1 MKAKKLLASGI
12 VAMLIGASITGCGA
26 SNQADYKDNNNS
38 NTIDYST
45 DDADIDNVADSDK
58 AGSDVVESDAENSD
72 ADSSKTDSTETDSTD
87 MDNTGAEESL
97 EQQPGGITDEML
109 SEAYAGLNGT
119 WYEDNDEALDHME
132 FANAGE
138 VIYRDKD
145 GTTVFKGYV
154 YFTQDENPD
163 GSLYLHCIVIDN
175 ETGMMRFGFH
185 YPEEGAI
192 SFYDDEMGGKTFM
205 YGSDGVG

>member
-26 SNQADYKDNNNS
+26 SNQADYKENNDR

-58 AGSDVVESDAENSD
+58 TGSDVVESDAENSD
-72 ADSSKTDSTETDSTD
+72 ADSSETDISD
-87 MDNTGAEESL
+87 MENTGEEESL

-145 GTTVFKGYV
+145 GATVFKGYV

>member
-12 VAMLIGASITGCGA
+12 VAMLIGASITGCGD
-26 SNQADYKDNNNS
+26 SNQADYKENNNS

-58 AGSDVVESDAENSD
+58 TGSDVVESDAENSD
-72 ADSSKTDSTETDSTD
+72 ADSSETDSSD
-87 MDNTGAEESL
+87 MENTGEEESL

-145 GTTVFKGYV
+145 GATVFKGYV

>member
-26 SNQADYKDNNNS
+26 SNQADYKENNNS

-45 DDADIDNVADSDK
+45 DDADIDNVADSD
-58 AGSDVVESDAENSD
+58 ANGSGAVESDAENSD
-72 ADSSKTDSTETDSTD
+72 ADSSKTDSTD

-145 GTTVFKGYV
+145 GATVFKGYV

-185 YPEEGAI
+185 YPEDGVI

>member
-26 SNQADYKDNNNS
+26 SNQADYKENNDR

-45 DDADIDNVADSDK
+45 DDADIDNVADSD
-58 AGSDVVESDAENSD
+58 ADGSDVVESDAENSD
-72 ADSSKTDSTETDSTD
+72 ADSSETDSSD
-87 MDNTGAEESL
+87 MENTGAEESL

-145 GTTVFKGYV
+145 GATVFKGYV

-185 YPEEGAI
+185 YPEDGVI

>member
-12 VAMLIGASITGCGA
+12 VAMLIGASLTGCGA
-26 SNQADYKDNNNS
+26 SNQADYKENNDR
-38 NTIDYST
+38 NTIDYSI
-45 DDADIDNVADSDK
+45 DDADIDNVADSD
-58 AGSDVVESDAENSD
+58 AEGSDVVESDVENSD
-72 ADSSKTDSTETDSTD
+72 ADSSETDSSD
-87 MDNTGAEESL
+87 MENTGEEESL

-145 GTTVFKGYV
+145 GATVFKGYV

-185 YPEEGAI
+185 YPEDGVI

>member
-26 SNQADYKDNNNS
+26 SNQTDYKENNDR

-58 AGSDVVESDAENSD
+58 AGSDGVESDVENSD
-72 ADSSKTDSTETDSTD
+72 ADSSETDSSD
-87 MDNTGAEESL
+87 MENTGEEESL

-145 GTTVFKGYV
+145 GATVFKGYV

>member
-12 VAMLIGASITGCGA
+12 VAMLIGASITGCGD
-26 SNQADYKDNNNS
+26 SNQADYKENNDR

-72 ADSSKTDSTETDSTD
+72 ADSSETDSSD
-87 MDNTGAEESL
+87 MENTGEEESL

-145 GTTVFKGYV
+145 GATVFKGYV

-185 YPEEGAI
+185 YPEEGVI
-192 SFYDDEMGGKTFM
+192 SFYDDVMGGKTFM

>member
-26 SNQADYKDNNNS
+26 SNQADYKENKNS

-45 DDADIDNVADSDK
+45 DDADIDNVADSE
-58 AGSDVVESDAENSD
+58 ANGS
-72 ADSSKTDSTETDSTD
+72 
-87 MDNTGAEESL
+87 GAEESL

-145 GTTVFKGYV
+145 GATVFKGYV

>member
-26 SNQADYKDNNNS
+26 SNQADYKENNNS

-45 DDADIDNVADSDK
+45 DDADIDNVADSD
-58 AGSDVVESDAENSD
+58 ADGSDVVESDVENSD
-72 ADSSKTDSTETDSTD
+72 ADSSETDSSD
-87 MDNTGAEESL
+87 MENTGEEESL

-145 GTTVFKGYV
+145 GATVFKGYV

-185 YPEEGAI
+185 YPEEGVI